1 MVLYLAVVKSV
12 TELSGQVKFWKITFS
27 GYMAK
32 SGNTGSYGH
41 SRFLFQIPWI
51 LWSIVVEQIDAHIHS
66 VGGHLLFHTLS
77 RVCHS
82 KAS

>member
-1 MVLYLAVVKSV
+1 MVLYLAVVESV

-32 SGNTGSYGH
+32 SGRVGSH
-41 SRFLFQIPWI
+41 SHPRFLFQIPWI